1 MFDIIK
7 VVHDGKG
14 RGFCMKKIYII
25 AGIIVVAIIA
35 GIFFINIYE
44 AETEVTK
51 DTTKVGVV
59 LNGMVDDRSW
69 SQSHYE
75 GLEKTA
81 KELNLTMFY
90 KEGVTID
97 TIEGIIDEF
106 VKQGCEIIIANSF
119 EFGDCINQMSKK
131 YPEVYFFHATGV
143 GEGKNLTTYFGRMYQ
158 IRYLT
163 GIVAGLQT
171 QTNEI
176 GYVAA
181 FPISEVNR
189 GINAF
194 TLGVRSVN
202 KEAKVYVSW
211 TDSWN
216 DDSAAETATNALL
229 NHHNIDVLTM
239 HTDSVKPL
247 EIAEEKGV
255 MSIGYNVDNSK
266 YYPETYLTAAVW
278 DWADFY
284 TPNIL
289 KCLQGKIE
297 GNHYWEGVETGIVS
311 LAPFTD
317 NVKTGT
323 DEIVNREMDRLSS
336 GMYDVFYGPIVDAFG
351 HERVKTGECLTDS
364 VMLNEFDW
372 YVEGVINEK

>member
-1 MFDIIK
+1 
-7 VVHDGKG
+7 
-14 RGFCMKKIYII
+14 MKKIFMIAGLIII
-25 AGIIVVAIIA
+25 AIIS
-35 GIFFINIYE
+35 GIFLINIYE

-51 DTTKVGVV
+51 EATKVGVV
-59 LNGMVDDRSW
+59 LNGTTDDHSW

-75 GLEKTA
+75 GLEQTK
-81 KELNLTMFY
+81 KELNLDIIY
-90 KEGVTID
+90 EECVTVD
-97 TIEGIIDEF
+97 TIEDIIHRLVEE
-106 VKQGCEIIIANSF
+106 GCEIIIANSF
-119 EFGDCINQMSKK
+119 EFGDCIGQMSKK

-158 IRYLT
+158 IRYLS

-202 KEAKVYVSW
+202 DSAKVYVSW
-211 TDSWN
+211 TNSWN
-216 DDSAAETATNALL
+216 DDSAAEEATNKLL
-229 NHHNIDVLTM
+229 KNHNIDVLTI
-239 HTDSVKPL
+239 HTDSVIPL
-247 EIAEEKGV
+247 EIAEEKGI
-255 MSIGYNVDNSK
+255 MSIGYNVDNSEN
-266 YYPETYLTAAVW
+266 YPDTYLTAAVW
-278 DWADFY
+278 DWENFY

-317 NVKTGT
+317 NVKSGT
-323 DEIVNREMDRLSS
+323 NEMVNREMEKLSS
-336 GMYDVFYGPIVDAFG
+336 GTYDVFYGPIYDNCG
-351 HERVKTGECLTDS
+351 KLRVSDGECITDS
-364 VMLNEFDW
+364 IMLNEFDW
-372 YVEGVINEK
+372 YVEGVINEG